1 MGFGVMNMDS
11 FGEDEKM
18 HPNPLKQGDFFSYNA
33 CTIDYT
39 PCDNFFK
46 YHVWISNELDDS
58 WELEVIGID
67 GKKIKQFSN
76 VIDKNSS
83 IIDNLKNSDLVNSYS
98 LFKTDERNTEPTITK
113 IPQTISLEIGDFE
126 SILHTWNDSGIVH
139 KIWFVDEIQVPIKV
153 HVLSELPTLSNNAL
167 LKMELTNYGNSNN
180 FKKDFLSPFQQLR
193 MDTHPDKIECKEN
206 LALVFKLEDH
216 SPTCIQIKNHEK
228 LVKRGWADPIR
239 PLTIDK
245 DVSADEIEC
254 ITEYTSDYSDKF
266 DSRFL
271 DKIFALLDTGETRAY
286 SVAIYVAEENK
297 EIVKNMLKNCHDP
310 ADILKNKKSSPI
322 IAEIPLYEIPM
333 LANYDF
339 ITKITPT
346 ESFVLPFIL
355 EEVEGKIWVG
365 RVLTQCLT
373 NPWESDWLTNNDD
386 DHSTYV
392 SLDSDEVLKVIK
404 NYYGKKGIVIFDAK
418 TDMTHYRSICEGCG
432 CSAGAQYVLV
442 SDNSLEL
449 SLAQGFHVYKID
461 AVIPKNFYM
470 D

>member
-33 CTIDYT
+33 CVIDYN

-46 YHVWISNELDDS
+46 YHVWISNELEDS
-58 WELEVIGID
+58 WELEFIGID

-83 IIDNLKNSDLVNSYS
+83 IIDNLKNSDLSDSYS
-98 LFKTDERNTEPTITK
+98 LFGVKGRNTEPTITK

-139 KIWFVDEIQVPIKV
+139 KIWFVNEIQVPIKV

-193 MDTHPDKIECKEN
+193 IGTHPDKIECKEN

-239 PLTIDK
+239 TLIIDK
-245 DVSADEIEC
+245 DVSADAIEC
-254 ITEYTSDYSDKF
+254 ITEYPDEYSKKIKGK
-266 DSRFL
+266 FL
-271 DKIFALLDTGETRAY
+271 DQIFTLMDAGVTREY
-286 SVAIYVAEENK
+286 SVSISIVEKNK
-297 EIVKNMLKNCHDP
+297 ETVK
-310 ADILKNKKSSPI
+310 DILKIVTTS
-322 IAEIPLYEIPM
+322 
-333 LANYDF
+333 
-339 ITKITPT
+339 
-346 ESFVLPFIL
+346 
-355 EEVEGKIWVG
+355 
-365 RVLTQCLT
+365 LT
-373 NPWESDWLTNNDD
+373 S
-386 DHSTYV
+386 
-392 SLDSDEVLKVIK
+392 
-404 NYYGKKGIVIFDAK
+404 
-418 TDMTHYRSICEGCG
+418 
-432 CSAGAQYVLV
+432 
-442 SDNSLEL
+442 
-449 SLAQGFHVYKID
+449 
-461 AVIPKNFYM
+461 
-470 D
+470 